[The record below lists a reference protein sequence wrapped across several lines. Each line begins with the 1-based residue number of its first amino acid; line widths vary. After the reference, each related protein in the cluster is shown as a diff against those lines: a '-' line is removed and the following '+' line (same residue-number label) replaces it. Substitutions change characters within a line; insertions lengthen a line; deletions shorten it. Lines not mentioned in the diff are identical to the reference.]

1 MADIMEAIQDILRS
15 QSILNSWHIGEVI
28 PEGNTKDYIWLLR
41 AGENISDDLSN
52 LNDIDGINVDVECV
66 SDSIDSC
73 RLGTRQVKWIL
84 RGYTLHSK
92 QFQDDFG
99 ITRTI
104 HGFVVEDHDDNYI
117 PRALENDDKV
127 HIGALSVT
135 VLYGGKCN
143 QIGTG
148 PE

>member
-1 MADIMEAIQDILRS
+1 MADIMEAITAVLVD
-15 QSILNSWHIGEVI
+15 QSDLADWHIGEVI
-28 PEGNTKDYIWLLR
+28 PEENTKDYVWLLR
-41 AGENISDDLSN
+41 SGELLSDDLSN
-52 LNDIDGINVDVECV
+52 LADIDGITVDMEVV
-66 SDSIDSC
+66 SNSIDAC
-73 RLGTRQVKWIL
+73 RLGTRIVKWTL
-84 RGYTLHSK
+84 RGYEQHSK
-92 QFQDDFG
+92 QFDDDFG
-99 ITRTI
+99 MTRTI

-143 QIGTG
+143 QIGPG